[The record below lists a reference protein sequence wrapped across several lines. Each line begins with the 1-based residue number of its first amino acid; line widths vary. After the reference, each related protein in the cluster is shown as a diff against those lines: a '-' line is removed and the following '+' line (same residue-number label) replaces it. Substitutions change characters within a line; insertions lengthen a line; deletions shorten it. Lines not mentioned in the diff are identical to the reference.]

1 MSASSTAASATPA
14 MAAVATSCATT
25 DERKRPRVARP
36 GPALHTNSSE
46 TKRLATAILE
56 VLAGM
61 RTPTDAA
68 KTLEISLPR
77 YYLLEQR
84 ALAGLLAACEPRAKG
99 PGRNVDR
106 EIAKLQRELASSQ
119 RECARQQSLLRAA
132 QRAVGLAPPQPSK
145 ATDKNGAKTTR
156 RRRPTARAL
165 RAARAIEVNSSGT
178 NESNGVQ
185 ASLSAGSDGSD
196 AQPPPRPPQPLSAV
210 DHGGSP

>member
-1 MSASSTAASATPA
+1 MSATSAAASARTATASVQQSSPA
-14 MAAVATSCATT
+14 S

-36 GPALHTNSSE
+36 GPALHTNSTE

-56 VLAGM
+56 VLAGV

-68 KTLEISLPR
+68 KSLAISLPR

-106 EIAKLQRELASSQ
+106 ELAKLQRELASSQ
-119 RECARQQSLLRAA
+119 RECARQQALLRAA
-132 QRAVGLAPPQPSK
+132 QRAVGLAPTQPPK
-145 ATDKNGAKTTR
+145 ATLKNGAKTAR

-165 RAARAIEVNSSGT
+165 RAARAIAVNSSGT
-178 NESNGVQ
+178 NEPDGVQ
-185 ASLSAGSDGSD
+185 PAPSAGSDGS
-196 AQPPPRPPQPLSAV
+196 AAAPPPRPSPPYAAV

>member
-1 MSASSTAASATPA
+1 MSAAAATASVDNSSAATGARNRSRRTAT
-14 MAAVATSCATT
+14 
-25 DERKRPRVARP
+25 RP
-36 GPALHTNSSE
+36 GPALHAGSAE

-56 VLAGM
+56 VLAGV
-61 RTPTDAA
+61 RSPTDAA
-68 KTLEISLPR
+68 KTLESSLPR

-99 PGRNVDR
+99 PGRSVER
-106 EIAKLQRELASSQ
+106 ESAQLERALASSQ
-119 RECARQQSLLRAA
+119 RECARQQALVRAA

-145 ATDKNGAKTTR
+145 ATDKNGGKPTR

-178 NESNGVQ
+178 NDPDGVQ
-185 ASLSAGSDGSD
+185 PSPSAGSAGSD
-196 AQPPPRPPQPLSAV
+196 AAPPPRPAPPYAAV

>member
-1 MSASSTAASATPA
+1 MSATSAAASARTA
-14 MAAVATSCATT
+14 TASVEQSSAAS

-36 GPALHTNSSE
+36 GAALHTNSTE

-56 VLAGM
+56 VLAGV

-68 KTLEISLPR
+68 TTLEISLPR

-84 ALAGLLAACEPRAKG
+84 ALTGLLAACVPRAKG

-106 EIAKLQRELASSQ
+106 ELAKLQRALASSQ
-119 RECARQQSLLRAA
+119 RECARQQALLRAA
-132 QRAVGLAPPQPSK
+132 QRAVGLAPTQPPK
-145 ATDKNGAKTTR
+145 ATLKNGAKTAR

-165 RAARAIEVNSSGT
+165 RAARAIAVNSSGT
-178 NESNGVQ
+178 NEPDGVQ
-185 ASLSAGSDGSD
+185 PAPSAGSDGSD
-196 AQPPPRPPQPLSAV
+196 AAPPPRPSPPYAAV